1 MHTQVAPL
9 GSPGYSIT
17 LRASNHNN
25 SGNFAVNG
33 GNVYIEGGS
42 GYNTNQGVGGGS
54 VYIRSGFNDLTTN
67 DTRRD
72 GGYIIF
78 ETGGANGTRTER
90 ARMLDNGNFGI
101 GTTTPGYKL
110 QVGNNGDG
118 SSARANSWNTF
129 SDKRWK
135 TKIELIS
142 NALEKLDQING
153 YTYKWKV
160 GTDTTPQVGV
170 IAQEIELVLPEA
182 VKTDAEGYK
191 SVDYGKLS
199 ALLIEAVK
207 EQQTII
213 TSLEN
218 KIDLQNTTI
227 SDVKNVQ
234 KSLDERL
241 LILEKK

>member
-1 MHTQVAPL
+1 MDESVSGRRLVQ
-9 GSPGYSIT
+9 IT
-17 LRASNHNN
+17 D
-25 SGNFAVNG
+25 
-33 GNVYIEGGS
+33 EGPDNDDGR
-42 GYNTNQGVGGGS
+42 
-54 VYIRSGFNDLTTN
+54 IR
-67 DTRRD
+67 
-72 GGYIIF
+72 IF
-78 ETGGANGTRTER
+78 ENGLSSVDLNAGRYFDFNQQR
-90 ARMLDNGNFGI
+90 LDRNFKISSVGDENMFFLDASADRIGI
-101 GTTTPGYKL
+101 GTSTPS
-110 QVGNNGDG
+110 QVLEVAGNILANGNLI
-118 SSARANSWNTF
+118 R

-218 KIDLQNTTI
+218 KIDLQNTAI